1 MRLFLHEL
9 RHFVVPPIARASV
22 RCTSRRP
29 CIGYV
34 RFTAKARLHVHCS
47 FHVGSRAHHVIPPPR
62 FVPPPPPFVFFPSG
76 TLATWT
82 FVLFLPSPLLSTP
95 PPKFPSRSIFF
106 ALFFVPRDR
115 RRGVFASNPPS
126 IPFRFPFERESVS
139 NRKGDGSFQAFRLH
153 RWETRRRCHE
163 RCEATLVHV
172 LWTTC
177 ELLASSTAH
186 HTRVWKVADDH
197 AERPGRP
204 RRRETA
210 GGGRR
215 RRLEAPAGAWD
226 GTDHVH
232 ARRVERHVAVEKVH
246 GKRPR

>member
-1 MRLFLHEL
+1 MFSHESG
-9 RHFVVPPIARASV
+9 HFVVPPSQEQARDVGCTVRASATSV
-22 RCTSRRP
+22 SPPRHVCT
-29 CIGYV
+29 CIV
-34 RFTAKARLHVHCS
+34 PSMCAHAR
-47 FHVGSRAHHVIPPPR
+47 HVIPPPP
-62 FVPPPPPFVFFPSG
+62 FVPPPPPFVFFSCLEP
-76 TLATWT
+76 
-82 FVLFLPSPLLSTP
+82 LPRGLSFFFSPVSFSPP

-139 NRKGDGSFQAFRLH
+139 NRKGGGSFQPFRLH
-153 RWETRRRCHE
+153 RWETGWRCHE

-177 ELLASSTAH
+177 ELLASASAH